1 MRSAV
6 PCFRFGSLSSAALT
20 GDAVA
25 GMVRQPPPQDSPV
38 RLLRI
43 VYLLA
48 GLGLLAIVVAGVDL
62 DAVGQWLVRLGL
74 LGIAGVVAVYA
85 AAFLCDAASWWLILS
100 SARLEAVWLGR
111 LWQVRLVGEAF
122 NAIVPAASLG
132 GEPVKALLLKKRHG
146 VDYREGVAS
155 LVMAKTTILLALIG
169 FAAIGL
175 VLMLRAEALADAYGA
190 VAGAG
195 LAALALG
202 VVGFFAVQRWRIAS
216 RFGAWL
222 ARRGIGR
229 RLESALTHLQT
240 IDDRFVEVYRHRP
253 GRFAGALGLA
263 FGAWALGAVELYVI
277 LGFLGRPISLAEAW
291 IIESVLQL
299 VRAGSFFIP
308 ANLGASEIGFVVM
321 VGALTGQPPL
331 GLAAALVR
339 RCREVLWI
347 SLGLLL
353 GWRLSFTPAAT
364 AAEIAEVAEQDEP

>member
-1 MRSAV
+1 M
-6 PCFRFGSLSSAALT
+6 
-20 GDAVA
+20 
-25 GMVRQPPPQDSPV
+25 

-48 GLGLLAIVVAGVDL
+48 GLGLLAVVAAAIDL
-62 DAVGQWLVRLGL
+62 DAVGQWLSRMGM
-74 LGIAGVVAVYA
+74 LGIACVVVVYA
-85 AAFLCDAASWWLILS
+85 TAFTCDSASWWLVQS
-100 SARLEAVWLGR
+100 PARLAAAWLFR

-122 NAIVPAASLG
+122 NAIIPAASLG

-146 VDYREGVAS
+146 VDYREAAAS

-175 VLMLRAEALADAYGA
+175 ALMLRAEALAGAYGA

-195 LAALALG
+195 LAVLALG

-222 ARRGIGR
+222 APRRMGR
-229 RLESALTHLQT
+229 RLETALAHLQT

-263 FGAWALGAVELYVI
+263 FGAWLLGAVELYVI
-277 LGFLGRPISLAEAW
+277 LGFLGRPISFAEAW

-308 ANLGASEIGFVVM
+308 ASLGASEVGFVVM

-331 GLAAALVR
+331 GLAAAVVR
-339 RCREVLWI
+339 RSREVLWI
-347 SLGLLL
+347 SLGLVL
-353 GWRLSFTPAAT
+353 GWRLSFTPAAA
-364 AAEIAEVAEQDEP
+364 AAEIAEVAEVAERDDP